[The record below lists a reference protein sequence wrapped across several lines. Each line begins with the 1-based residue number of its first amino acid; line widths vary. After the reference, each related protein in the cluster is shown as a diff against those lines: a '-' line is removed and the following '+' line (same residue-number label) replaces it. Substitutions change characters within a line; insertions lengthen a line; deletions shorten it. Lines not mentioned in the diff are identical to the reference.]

1 MISKLLCSSRLPL
14 YLVGRGTGDVEPLV
28 DAAIDGGRCLV
39 LALGNVERAGIGAVG
54 RVRDGGVGAGAWS
67 VQIIHGRLA
76 TTHRLISSLGVLP
89 VTSFSQ
95 ASAHSRTMSMA
106 YFLFLHSPEK
116 ANWFSGLPSG
126 IL

>member
-1 MISKLLCSSRLPL
+1 MLGSMGAGDLFSPW
-14 YLVGRGTGDVEPLV
+14 GTLTELASTRSGECDTVV
-28 DAAIDGGRCLV
+28 LV
-39 LALGNVERAGIGAVG
+39 LRFRQLTCSASGIIG
-54 RVRDGGVGAGAWS
+54 
-67 VQIIHGRLA
+67 
-76 TTHRLISSLGVLP
+76 TYRLISSLGVLP